1 MSACLPSRRP
11 APSPR
16 TSRIPARPS
25 WGRSCW
31 TPLPSRGLKTP
42 SAPLA
47 GRVVRSLAIT
57 KTGRP
62 ILATQ
67 SSVSVVPRAQIEEQG
82 ATNLSEALSYSA
94 GIVTGNYGGDPR
106 FDSLFLR
113 GFNLENDKF
122 LDGLRLMRATQFPTS
137 APVFELYG
145 LDRVEVLRGP
155 ALVFYG
161 AGSPAGLVNMVQSA
175 PPQPLLS

>member
-1 MSACLPSRRP
+1 M
-11 APSPR
+11 
-16 TSRIPARPS
+16 
-25 WGRSCW
+25 
-31 TPLPSRGLKTP
+31 PSRGLKTP